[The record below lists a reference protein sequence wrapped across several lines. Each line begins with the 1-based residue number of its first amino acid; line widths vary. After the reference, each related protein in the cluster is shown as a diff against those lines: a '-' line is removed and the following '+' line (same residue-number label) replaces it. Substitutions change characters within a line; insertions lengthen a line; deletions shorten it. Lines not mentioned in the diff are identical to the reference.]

1 MAEQHGAGGLPSHIA
16 SGISA
21 IQSSSSHPSY
31 VRFLVAENAHLFVN
45 CEHWSCS
52 LVLIYDALTSTIYYF
67 PLGGC
72 MFLITSGEITHYP
85 VTVHQTSSGSVMGR
99 DVPILLYLRRC
110 LRGQEGNP
118 AAPRKPIQKY
128 MGLGGQGSKTADSK
142 SGQAALSNQVVASLK
157 KITCYA

>member
-1 MAEQHGAGGLPSHIA
+1 MVLGVFLHTLQVVFLPCSPPVHTPVMSDSWWLRMHI
-16 SGISA
+16 S
-21 IQSSSSHPSY
+21 
-31 VRFLVAENAHLFVN
+31 VN

-52 LVLIYDALTSTIYYF
+52 LVLIYDALTSAIYYF

-72 MFLITSGEITHYP
+72 TFLITLGEITHYP
-85 VTVHQTSSGSVMGR
+85 VTVHQTSSGSVIGR
-99 DVPILLYLRRC
+99 DMPILLYLRRC

-128 MGLGGQGSKTADSK
+128 MGLGGRGSKTTDSK

-157 KITCYA
+157 KLTCYA